1 LTFNGGLGIILI
13 NNSGSV
19 LPFANPM
26 EPVQKKGD
34 FVEFIKFKELE
45 NKLKNLLDE
54 HTSMKKKNLE
64 LETALRN
71 KIAELEEAN
80 NKLRGFKEERDSV
93 RTKVDSLLELLQDIG
108 VPK

>member
-1 LTFNGGLGIILI
+1 
-13 NNSGSV
+13 
-19 LPFANPM
+19 M
-26 EPVQKKGD
+26 
-34 FVEFIKFKELE
+34 IKFKELE

-54 HTSMKKKNLE
+54 HASIKKTNVALEAALKNKN
-64 LETALRN
+64 T
-71 KIAELEEAN
+71 ELEEAN